1 MLQLKAKCTPYENCL
16 QDWIWKT
23 IQNRN
28 HQQQQQQQWR
38 WQQQQWWRQPQQLR
52 QQHQL
57 ERQSLKRQSI
67 TATSIKRQS
76 ILRISSQRKKFYKR
90 EYKIWQRGSEH
101 RKSLVFKF
109 PRLFG
114 FWMHPGFIEMGLWM
128 LCLIHRQSS
137 VELWCFIVWY
147 FSTAIGWT
155 HTILTV
161 RHCGRHPLMEWGGGG
176 GSHPLSKEQS
186 VLISLSMF
194 TIYLLQHMVVRWQ
207 YYQYICEQII
217 ICAINFLTYV
227 YKCINYWQ

>member
-28 HQQQQQQQWR
+28 HQQQRQR
-38 WQQQQWWRQPQQLR
+38 RRQPQQL
-52 QQHQL
+52 QQPHQL

-90 EYKIWQRGSEH
+90 EYKIWQRGSDH
-101 RKSLVFKF
+101 RNSLIFKF

-114 FWMHPGFIEMGLWM
+114 FWMHPCSLKWGCECCAIYTDRVQLSCDVLLFDILVLPLAEHIPYW
-128 LCLIHRQSS
+128 QSGT
-137 VELWCFIVWY
+137 VEGIPWWN
-147 FSTAIGWT
+147 
-155 HTILTV
+155 
-161 RHCGRHPLMEWGGGG
+161 GGGRG
-176 GSHPLSKEQS
+176 VTPPLKRAVSIDLS
-186 VLISLSMF
+186 VNV

-207 YYQYICEQII
+207 YYCQLI
-217 ICAINFLTYV
+217 F
-227 YKCINYWQ
+227 